1 MYGSSESGECR
12 VTDLT
17 EEAVHQALPPALLIA
32 MLLAAPVVG
41 ATPSHA
47 PLLLAQATSSEEQ
60 QRQKAAERAAAKT
73 GGKVL
78 AAEPDTVDGKPV
90 YRVKVLTPDGHVRTV
105 VIEAGESAGA
115 R

>member
-1 MYGSSESGECR
+1 MYESIEPDPCR
-12 VTDLT
+12 VTAAT
-17 EEAVHQALPPALLIA
+17 ERAVHDALPPALLIA
-32 MLLAAPVVG
+32 TLLAAPNLG
-41 ATPSHA
+41 ATLSHA
-47 PLLLAQATSSEEQ
+47 PLLLAQATTTEAQ
-60 QRQKAAERAAAKT
+60 QRQDAAEQAAART
-73 GGKVL
+73 GGKAL